1 MPYLEQTLQN
11 IETMIPPRSL
21 ERLAEIYGGILV
33 LGSLPDTPAAH
44 QGLRYGDIL
53 TKVNGVRT
61 FKVTDF
67 FRARALDR
75 EAMALEFIR
84 DGEYRTLTLQF
95 RQGRRARLEDVRAYL
110 QRSLPPRATPDTSP
124 SNEPPPS

>member
-1 MPYLEQTLQN
+1 
-11 IETMIPPRSL
+11 MISPRSL

-44 QGLRYGDIL
+44 HGLRYGDIL

-61 FKVTDF
+61 SKVTDF

-75 EAMALEFIR
+75 EAMSLEFVR
-84 DGEYRTLTLQF
+84 DGEHRSLTLRF
-95 RQGRRARLEDVRAYL
+95 GHGRKARLEDVRAYL
-110 QRSLPPRATPDTSP
+110 QRLPPASP
-124 SNEPPPS
+124 STDPPAS